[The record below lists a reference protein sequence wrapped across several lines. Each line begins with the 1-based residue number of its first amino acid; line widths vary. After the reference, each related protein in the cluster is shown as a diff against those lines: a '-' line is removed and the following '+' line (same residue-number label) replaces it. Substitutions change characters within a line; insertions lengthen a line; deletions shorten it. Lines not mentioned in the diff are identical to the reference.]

1 MNRVKDGCVVE
12 DVVLGIDLGTSAVK
26 IIAVNQQGEVVASTS
41 EPLTLIQ
48 TRAGYSEQDP
58 KEWVE
63 AVTQGIKNITHSSQ
77 MAQRVVKGVS
87 FSGQMHGLV
96 ALDAQHQPVRHAI
109 LWNDTRN
116 SEQCR
121 QIKEVYGERLNGN
134 PILEGF
140 TMPKMLWVKQHE
152 PDIWD
157 QVSVFM
163 LPKDYVRYYLTGE
176 IHMEYSDAAS
186 TLLLN
191 PETHDWARD
200 VGTQFGIGDIYP
212 PLVRSTACVGHVRS
226 ELAQEVGFTEEVKVF
241 AGGGDNACGAIGA
254 GIIND
259 NDTLCSIGTS
269 GVVLNV
275 ESDSYTE
282 YRNSIHFF
290 DHSVPETFYAMGV
303 TLAAGYSLNWL
314 KKTFFEDQSFDDI
327 VKQASTSQIGA
338 NHLLFAPYLAGERTP
353 HGDAFIR
360 GSFIGISG
368 SHTKADFA
376 RAVLEG
382 ITFSLYDSIQL
393 IREAGKEI
401 THITS
406 IGGGAKSEFWLQM
419 QADIFNATIRK
430 LKHEEGPSMGAA
442 MIAAYGLEWF
452 NSFDDCVAQ
461 FIEVDRTFEPD
472 KESHDKYEAYY
483 NVYRQIY
490 QQTHQLTEELLKIDD

>member
-1 MNRVKDGCVVE
+1 MRTD
-12 DVVLGIDLGTSAVK
+12 
-26 IIAVNQQGEVVASTS
+26 
-41 EPLTLIQ
+41 
-48 TRAGYSEQDP
+48 
-58 KEWVE
+58 
-63 AVTQGIKNITHSSQ
+63 
-77 MAQRVVKGVS
+77 
-87 FSGQMHGLV
+87 
-96 ALDAQHQPVRHAI
+96 
-109 LWNDTRN
+109 
-116 SEQCR
+116 
-121 QIKEVYGERLNGN
+121 
-134 PILEGF
+134 
-140 TMPKMLWVKQHE
+140 
-152 PDIWD
+152 
-157 QVSVFM
+157 
-163 LPKDYVRYYLTGE
+163 
-176 IHMEYSDAAS
+176 
-186 TLLLN
+186 
-191 PETHDWARD
+191 
-200 VGTQFGIGDIYP
+200 
-212 PLVRSTACVGHVRS
+212 
-226 ELAQEVGFTEEVKVF
+226 LAQEIGLTDEVKVF

-282 YRNSIHFF
+282 YRNNIHFF
-290 DHSVPETFYAMGV
+290 DHSVPKTFYAMGV

-327 VKQASTSQIGA
+327 VKQASTSQVGA

-461 FIEVDRTFEPD
+461 FIEIERTFEPN
-472 KESHDKYEAYY
+472 KEKHDKYEAYY
-483 NVYRQIY
+483 NIYRQIY
-490 QQTHQLTEELLKIDD
+490 QQTHHLTEELLKIED